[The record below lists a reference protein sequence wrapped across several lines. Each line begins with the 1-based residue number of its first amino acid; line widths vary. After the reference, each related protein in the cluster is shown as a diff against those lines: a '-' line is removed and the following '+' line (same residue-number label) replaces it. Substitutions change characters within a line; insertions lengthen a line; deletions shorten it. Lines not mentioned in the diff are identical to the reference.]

1 MHLYFIIA
9 HYGDFSDSMS
19 HNVNVYEI
27 INIESTAWQVS
38 FYTNKIVSNSP
49 LVTALIDSVQHKDCI
64 NS

>member
-1 MHLYFIIA
+1 
-9 HYGDFSDSMS
+9 MS

-27 INIESTAWQVS
+27 IIIESTTWQVS

-49 LVTALIDSVQHKDCI
+49 LVIAMIDCVQQKDCI

>member
-1 MHLYFIIA
+1 
-9 HYGDFSDSMS
+9 MS

-27 INIESTAWQVS
+27 IIIESTTWQVS

-49 LVTALIDSVQHKDCI
+49 LVTAMVDSVQYKDCI

>member
-1 MHLYFIIA
+1 
-9 HYGDFSDSMS
+9 MS

-27 INIESTAWQVS
+27 KLLDQLATWQVS

-49 LVTALIDSVQHKDCI
+49 LVTAMIDSVQDKDCI